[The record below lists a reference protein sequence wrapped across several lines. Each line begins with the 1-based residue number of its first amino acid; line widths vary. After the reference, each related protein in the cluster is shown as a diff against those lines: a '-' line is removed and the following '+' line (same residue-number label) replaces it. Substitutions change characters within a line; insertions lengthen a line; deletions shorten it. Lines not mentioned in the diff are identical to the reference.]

1 MTTIKKSS
9 DQTPDAWP
17 AESIKFMMV
26 PVHALAL
33 PEGLFDARNII
44 REQSLSL
51 PVPLFVWKNG
61 DAFQI
66 IDGCKRYSLLAA
78 QGREEFAC
86 NIIETAFDKT
96 GAGLLRIALNST
108 REMTLPEKLIFVRW
122 LKSNTDAEK
131 YQAQLHNLK
140 IAPNERH
147 ELELLLDCSGN
158 LIDAVVK
165 GTLDRSVAPEMG
177 HLKDGDIDSILDLF
191 RTVAFSRQMQRELV
205 EWLHEIAFTEHE
217 TISGLLAS
225 KIFSEIVAETKLNLP
240 QKSAK
245 IHETAHDCRFPLYAK
260 AKKIW
265 RENAGKINPDPAS
278 VSFQSSPFFE
288 KRGIEVRIKIKD
300 AENAGLLM
308 KKMASI
314 KAEEWRQ
321 LIDPTAFL

>member
-1 MTTIKKSS
+1 MSATRKSS
-9 DQTPDAWP
+9 DQTPDVSP
-17 AESIKFMMV
+17 AESLKFMMV

-44 REQSLSL
+44 QEQHLSF
-51 PVPLFVWKNG
+51 PVPLIVWKNG
-61 DAFQI
+61 ETFQI
-66 IDGCKRYSLLAA
+66 IDGCKRYSVKLA
-78 QGREEFAC
+78 QGRKEFAC
-86 NIIETAFDKT
+86 NIIDSAFDKT
-96 GAGLLRIALNST
+96 SAGLLRIALNST
-108 REMTLPEKLIFVRW
+108 REMTLAEKLVFVRW
-122 LKSNTDAEK
+122 LKSNAGAEE
-131 YQAQLHNLK
+131 YMAQLQKLK
-140 IAPNERH
+140 IAANERH
-147 ELELLLDCSGN
+147 ELELLLDCSGK
-158 LIDAVVK
+158 LVDAVMK
-165 GTLDRSVAPEMG
+165 GTLDHTVAPEMG
-177 HLKDGDIDSILDLF
+177 HLKDEDIDAILDLF

-205 EWLHEIAFTEHE
+205 EWLHEIAFTERE

-265 RENAGKINPDPAS
+265 RENAGKINPDQAS

-288 KRGIEVRIKIKD
+288 KRGIEVRIKLKD

-314 KAEEWRQ
+314 KTEEWRQ